1 MQSKFRIDAMDC
13 PTEEGIIRNRLGKVS
28 EIQNIEFDL
37 MGRIL
42 TVDHSFADD
51 EPIVKALTEVGMKP
65 AANCEVGCEP
75 DPAGAGKTE
84 NLVLGLALVLAL
96 ASELVGWMTGQEK
109 FWPVI
114 GLALVAMSLGGK
126 ETFAKG
132 IVAVKTFTLNINFLM
147 CLAVVGAMIIGS
159 WPEAAMVTV
168 LFAIA
173 ERIESYSLDRAR
185 NAVRALME
193 LAPERAWIQDEAGQ
207 WSEVEAA
214 SVALGQRVRVKPGE
228 RIPLDGEV
236 VLGQSAVNQAPITG
250 ESIPVDKVVGDQLF
264 AGTINEQGVLEFMV
278 TGKRGNTTLDRII
291 KTVQEA
297 QGTRAPTQ
305 RFVDNF
311 ARFYTPGVVIFA
323 ILVAVVPLA
332 FGQPFWPW
340 IYKALVMLVI
350 ACPCALVISTPVT
363 VVSGL
368 AAAAKQGILIKG
380 GVHLESGRKLKMI
393 ALDKTGTLTHGKPVV
408 TDVIPM
414 HEYDREKALQIAA
427 SLDHLSGHPVAKAIE
442 GQWKRDLL
450 DVSGFESITGR
461 GVAGTIEGTL
471 YMVGNH
477 RLIEERGACCDH
489 VHLELDRLQAEGKT
503 TVVLAN
509 AKEALAIFGVADT
522 LRSES
527 VEAIR
532 ELHLL
537 GVKVAMLTGDNASTA
552 KAIGSQAGI
561 DDVQAE
567 LLPEDKLKVIEKL
580 LEAHGSVGMVGD
592 GVNDAPALARATVG
606 FAMGAAG
613 TDTALETADVALMKD
628 DLRKIPAYIRLSQQ
642 TASILTQNI
651 AIAIGIKVVFFGL
664 ALTGHAT
671 LWMAVFADMGGSL
684 LVVGNGLRLVRVSER
699 GVHVPP
705 PTHATTRTEK
715 F

>member
-13 PTEEGIIRNRLGKVS
+13 PTEEGIIRNRLGKVP
-28 EIQNIEFDL
+28 EVNNIEFDL
-37 MGRIL
+37 MNRIL
-42 TVDHSFADD
+42 TVDHVFSDD
-51 EPIVKALTEVGMKP
+51 RPLVKALTEVGMKP
-65 AANCEVGCEP
+65 AADCEVGCEP
-75 DPAGAGKTE
+75 DASGASKRE
-84 NLVLGLALVLAL
+84 NLILGVALALAL
-96 ASELVGWMTGQEK
+96 ASELVGWLTGQEK
-109 FWPVI
+109 SWPVI
-114 GLALVAMSLGGK
+114 GLAITAMVLGGK
-126 ETFAKG
+126 KTFPKG

-147 CLAVVGAMIIGS
+147 CLAIVGAVIIGS

-173 ERIESYSLDRAR
+173 EQIESFSLDRAR

-193 LAPERAWIQDEAGQ
+193 LAPEKAWVQDASNQ
-207 WSEVEAA
+207 WIEVEAG

-228 RIPLDGEV
+228 RIPLDGDV

-264 AGTINEQGVLEFMV
+264 AGTINEQGILEFAV

-311 ARFYTPGVVIFA
+311 ARFYTPGVVTFA
-323 ILVAVVPLA
+323 ILVAIVPLA

-340 IYKALVMLVI
+340 LYKALVMLVI

-380 GVHLESGRKLKMI
+380 GVHLESGRNLRMI

-408 TDVIPM
+408 TDVIAM
-414 HEYDREKALQIAA
+414 HDYDREKALQLAA

-442 GQWKRDLL
+442 DHWKGELL
-450 DVSGFESITGR
+450 EVIGFESITGR
-461 GVAGTIEGTL
+461 GVAGTIEGVS

-489 VHLELDRLQAEGKT
+489 VHSELDRLQAEGKT

-527 VEAIR
+527 VEAIQ
-532 ELHLL
+532 ELHAL
-537 GVKVAMLTGDNASTA
+537 GVKVSMLTGDNASTA
-552 KAIGSQAGI
+552 KAIASQVGI

-567 LLPEDKLKVIEKL
+567 LLPEDKLKVIEQL
-580 LEAHGSVGMVGD
+580 LETYRSVGMVGD

-628 DLRKIPAYIRLSQQ
+628 DLRKLPAYIKLSKK
-642 TASILTQNI
+642 TAAILTQNI
-651 AIAIGIKVVFFGL
+651 AMAIGIKVVFFAL

-684 LVVGNGLRLVRVSER
+684 LVVGNGLRIL
-699 GVHVPP
+699 
-705 PTHATTRTEK
+705 RTA
-715 F
+715 

>member
-1 MQSKFRIDAMDC
+1 MMQSKFRIDAMDC
-13 PTEEGIIRNRLGKVS
+13 PTEEGIIRNRLGKVA
-28 EIQNIEFDL
+28 EVQNIEFDL
-37 MGRIL
+37 MNRIL
-42 TVDHSFADD
+42 TVDHAFPDD
-51 EPIVKALTEVGMKP
+51 APIVKALTEVGMKP
-65 AANCEVGCEP
+65 AADCEVGCEP
-75 DPAGAGKTE
+75 ALAQTSRKE
-84 NLVLGLALVLAL
+84 NVVLGIALILAIF
-96 ASELVGWMTGQEK
+96 SECIAWSTSQENS
-109 FWPVI
+109 WPVI
-114 GLALVAMSLGGK
+114 GLAAIAMILGGK

-147 CLAVVGAMIIGS
+147 CLAVVGAIIIGS

-185 NAVRALME
+185 NAVRTLME
-193 LAPERAWIQDEAGQ
+193 LAPERAWVQDASSQ
-207 WSEVEAA
+207 WIEVEAG

-228 RIPLDGEV
+228 RIPLDGVV

-264 AGTINEQGVLEFMV
+264 AGTINEQGVLEFTV

-311 ARFYTPGVVIFA
+311 ARYYTPGVVIFA
-323 ILVAVVPLA
+323 ILVAIVPLA
-332 FGQPFWPW
+332 FGQPFMPW
-340 IYKALVMLVI
+340 LYKALVMLVI
-350 ACPCALVISTPVT
+350 ACPCALVISTPVA

-380 GVHLESGRKLKMI
+380 GVHLESGRNLKMI

-408 TDVIPM
+408 TDVIAM
-414 HEYDREKALQIAA
+414 HDYDREKALQLAA

-442 GQWKRDLL
+442 DQWKGELL
-450 DVSGFESITGR
+450 EVIGFESITGR
-461 GVAGTIEGTL
+461 GVAGTIEGVS

-477 RLIEERGACCDH
+477 RLIEEREACCDH
-489 VHLELDRLQAEGKT
+489 VHSELDRLQAEGKT

-509 AKEALAIFGVADT
+509 AKEALVIFGVADT

-527 VEAIR
+527 VDAIR
-532 ELHLL
+532 ELHALD
-537 GVKVAMLTGDNASTA
+537 VKVAMLTGDNASTA
-552 KAIGSQAGI
+552 KAIGSQAWI

-567 LLPEDKLKVIEKL
+567 LLPEDKLKVIEQL
-580 LEAHGSVGMVGD
+580 LESHGSVGMVGD

-628 DLRKIPAYIRLSQQ
+628 DLRKLPVYIRLSKK
-642 TASILTQNI
+642 TAAILTQNI
-651 AIAIGIKVVFFGL
+651 ALAIGIKVVFFAL

-671 LWMAVFADMGGSL
+671 LWMAVFADMGASL
-684 LVVGNGLRLVRVSER
+684 LVVGNGLRILR
-699 GVHVPP
+699 G
-705 PTHATTRTEK
+705 A
-715 F
+715 

>member
-13 PTEEGIIRNRLGKVS
+13 PTEEGIIRNRLGKVP
-28 EIQNIEFDL
+28 EISNIEFDL
-37 MGRIL
+37 MNRIL
-42 TVDHSFADD
+42 TVDHSFSDD
-51 EPIVKALTEVGMKP
+51 APISKALTEVGMKP
-65 AANCEVGCEP
+65 AADCEVGCESGS
-75 DPAGAGKTE
+75 AKSSKRE
-84 NLVLGLALVLAL
+84 NILLGIALTLALG
-96 ASELVGWMTGQEK
+96 SEFVGWSTGQEK
-109 FWPVI
+109 SWPVI
-114 GLALVAMSLGGK
+114 GLALVAMILGGR

-173 ERIESYSLDRAR
+173 EQIESFSLDRAR

-193 LAPERAWIQDEAGQ
+193 LAPEKAWVQDASNQ
-207 WSEVEAA
+207 WIEVEAG

-228 RIPLDGEV
+228 RIPLDGDV

-250 ESIPVDKVVGDQLF
+250 ESIPVDKVIGDQLF
-264 AGTINEQGVLEFMV
+264 AGTINEQGVLEFTV

-311 ARFYTPGVVIFA
+311 ARYYTPGVVIFA

-340 IYKALVMLVI
+340 LYKALVMLVI

-380 GVHLESGRKLKMI
+380 GVHLESGRNLRMI

-408 TDVIPM
+408 TDVIAM
-414 HEYDREKALQIAA
+414 HDYDREKALQLAA

-442 GQWKRDLL
+442 DHWKGELL
-450 DVSGFESITGR
+450 EVIGFESITGR
-461 GVAGTIEGTL
+461 GVAGTIEGVS

-489 VHLELDRLQAEGKT
+489 VHSELDRLQAEGKT

-527 VEAIR
+527 VEAIQ
-532 ELHLL
+532 ELHAL
-537 GVKVAMLTGDNASTA
+537 GVKVSMLTGDNASTA
-552 KAIGSQAGI
+552 KAIASQVGI

-567 LLPEDKLKVIEKL
+567 LLPEDKLKVIEQL
-580 LEAHGSVGMVGD
+580 LETHGSVGMVGD

-628 DLRKIPAYIRLSQQ
+628 DLRKLPAYIRLSKN

-651 AIAIGIKVVFFGL
+651 AIAIGIKIVFVAL
-664 ALTGHAT
+664 ALTGHAS

-684 LVVGNGLRLVRVSER
+684 LVVANGLRILNRN
-699 GVHVPP
+699 
-705 PTHATTRTEK
+705 
-715 F
+715 

>member
-1 MQSKFRIDAMDC
+1 
-13 PTEEGIIRNRLGKVS
+13 
-28 EIQNIEFDL
+28 
-37 MGRIL
+37 
-42 TVDHSFADD
+42 
-51 EPIVKALTEVGMKP
+51 VGG
-65 AANCEVGCEP
+65 EWV
-75 DPAGAGKTE
+75 
-84 NLVLGLALVLAL
+84 
-96 ASELVGWMTGQEK
+96 
-109 FWPVI
+109 
-114 GLALVAMSLGGK
+114 
-126 ETFAKG
+126 
-132 IVAVKTFTLNINFLM
+132 
-147 CLAVVGAMIIGS
+147 
-159 WPEAAMVTV
+159 
-168 LFAIA
+168 
-173 ERIESYSLDRAR
+173 
-185 NAVRALME
+185 
-193 LAPERAWIQDEAGQ
+193 
-207 WSEVEAA
+207 EVEAG

-264 AGTINEQGVLEFMV
+264 AGTINEQGVLEFTV

-311 ARFYTPGVVIFA
+311 ARYYTTGIVIFA
-323 ILVAVVPLA
+323 FLVAIVPLA
-332 FGQPFWPW
+332 FGQPFMPW
-340 IYKALVMLVI
+340 LYKALVMLVI

-380 GVHLESGRKLKMI
+380 GVHLESGRNLRMI

-408 TDVIPM
+408 TDVIAM
-414 HEYDREKALQIAA
+414 HDCDREKALQLAA

-442 GQWKRDLL
+442 DQWKGELL
-450 DVSGFESITGR
+450 EVIGFESITGR
-461 GVAGTIEGTL
+461 GVAGTIEGVS

-489 VHLELDRLQAEGKT
+489 VHSELDRLQAEGKT

-527 VEAIR
+527 VDAIQ
-532 ELHLL
+532 ELHKL

-567 LLPEDKLKVIEKL
+567 LLPEDKLKVIEQL
-580 LEAHGSVGMVGD
+580 LESHGSVGMVGD

-628 DLRKIPAYIRLSQQ
+628 DLRKLPAYIRLSKK
-642 TASILTQNI
+642 TAAILTQNI
-651 AIAIGIKVVFFGL
+651 ALAIGIKVVFFALYLLAKLCQGSGL
-664 ALTGHAT
+664 IEC
-671 LWMAVFADMGGSL
+671 GGRRRGRL
-684 LVVGNGLRLVRVSER
+684 NLCKCPLGLKRVGQENSAASECDSYYR
-699 GVHVPP
+699 E
-705 PTHATTRTEK
+705 TRTTPYRK
-715 F
+715 LVHFASFALRT

>member
-13 PTEEGIIRNRLGKVS
+13 PTEEGIIRNRLGRITEVQKV
-28 EIQNIEFDL
+28 EFDL
-37 MGRIL
+37 MNRIL
-42 TVDHSFADD
+42 TVDHSFHDVA
-51 EPIVKALTEVGMKP
+51 PIVKALTEVGMKP
-65 AANCEVGCEP
+65 AEDCEVGCEP
-75 DPAGAGKTE
+75 DQSGSSKTQ
-84 NLVLGLALVLAL
+84 NIFLGVSLVLAL
-96 ASELVGWMTGQEK
+96 TSEVVGWSTGQEK
-109 FWPVI
+109 SWPVI
-114 GLALVAMSLGGK
+114 SLALIAMILGGR

-147 CLAVVGAMIIGS
+147 CLAVVGAIIIGS

-168 LFAIA
+168 LFGIA
-173 ERIESYSLDRAR
+173 EQIESYSLDRAR

-193 LAPERAWIQDEAGQ
+193 LAPERAWVQDDAGQ
-207 WSEVEAA
+207 WVEVEAG
-214 SVALGQRVRVKPGE
+214 SVALGHRVRVKPGE
-228 RIPLDGEV
+228 RVPLDGEV

-264 AGTINEQGVLEFMV
+264 AGTINEQGVLEFTV
-278 TGKRGNTTLDRII
+278 TGNRGNTTLDRII

-311 ARFYTPGVVIFA
+311 ARYYTPGVVIFA
-323 ILVAVVPLA
+323 ILVAIVPLA
-332 FGQPFWPW
+332 FGEPFMPW
-340 IYKALVMLVI
+340 LYKALVMLVI

-380 GVHLESGRKLKMI
+380 GVHLESGRNLRMI

-408 TDVIPM
+408 TDVIAM
-414 HEYDREKALQIAA
+414 HDYDRDKALQLAA

-442 GQWKRDLL
+442 DQWKGELL
-450 DVSGFESITGR
+450 EVIGFESITGR
-461 GVAGTIEGTL
+461 GVAGTIEGVS

-489 VHLELDRLQAEGKT
+489 VHSELGRLQAEGKT

-527 VEAIR
+527 IDAIR
-532 ELHLL
+532 ELHKL

-561 DDVQAE
+561 DDIQAE
-567 LLPEDKLKVIEKL
+567 LLPEDKLKIIEQL
-580 LEAHGSVGMVGD
+580 LESHRSVGMVGD

-628 DLRKIPAYIRLSQQ
+628 DLRKLPAYIKLSKK
-642 TASILTQNI
+642 TATILTQNI
-651 AIAIGIKVVFFGL
+651 ALAIGIKVVFFAL

-684 LVVGNGLRLVRVSER
+684 LVVGNGLRILRIASR
-699 GVHVPP
+699 
-705 PTHATTRTEK
+705 
-715 F
+715 

>member
-37 MGRIL
+37 MNRIL
-42 TVDHSFADD
+42 TVDHSFATD
-51 EPIVKALTEVGMKP
+51 EPIIKALTEVGMKP
-65 AANCEVGCEP
+65 AAECEVGCEP
-75 DPAGAGKTE
+75 DSRNKGKQE
-84 NLVLGLALVLAL
+84 NLILGIALLLALG
-96 ASELVGWMTGQEK
+96 SELVGFMTGKEI

-114 GLALVAMSLGGK
+114 GLAVIAMILGGK

-132 IVAVKTFTLNINFLM
+132 LVALKTFTLNINFLM
-147 CLAVVGAMIIGS
+147 CLAVVGAVIIGS

-193 LAPERAWIQDEAGQ
+193 LAPEKAWIQDEAGQ
-207 WSEVEAA
+207 WIEVEAA

-250 ESIPVDKVVGDQLF
+250 ESLPVDKTIGDQLF
-264 AGTINEQGVLEFMV
+264 AGTINEQGVLEFTV
-278 TGKRGNTTLDRII
+278 TGMRGNTTLDRII

-311 ARFYTPGVVIFA
+311 AKYYTPGVVIFA
-323 ILVAVVPLA
+323 ILVATVPLA

-340 IYKALVMLVI
+340 LYKALVMLVI

-380 GVHLESGRKLKMI
+380 GVHLESGRTLKMI

-408 TDVIPM
+408 TDVVVM
-414 HEYDREKALQIAA
+414 HDYDRDKAMQIAA
-427 SLDHLSGHPVAKAIE
+427 SIDHLSGHPVAKAIE
-442 GQWKRDLL
+442 DQWKGALL
-450 DVSGFESITGR
+450 EVADFESITGR
-461 GVAGTIEGTL
+461 GVAGSIENVT
-471 YMVGNH
+471 YMIGNH

-489 VHLELDRLQAEGKT
+489 VHVELDRLQAEGKT
-503 TVVLAN
+503 TVVLATQ
-509 AKEALAIFGVADT
+509 KEALAIFGVADT

-532 ELHLL
+532 ELHAL

-552 KAIGSQAGI
+552 KAIASLAGI

-567 LLPEDKLKVIEKL
+567 LLPEDKLRVIEKL
-580 LEAHGSVGMVGD
+580 LQSHGSVGMVGD

-628 DLRKIPAYIRLSQQ
+628 DLRKLPAYIKLSKK
-642 TASILTQNI
+642 TAAILSQNI
-651 AIAIGIKVVFFGL
+651 AIAIGIKIVFFAL
-664 ALTGHAT
+664 ALTGHAS

-684 LVVGNGLRLVRVSER
+684 LVVGNGLRILK
-699 GVHVPP
+699 
-705 PTHATTRTEK
+705 EK
-715 F
+715 

>member
-1 MQSKFRIDAMDC
+1 MQSKFLIDAMDC
-13 PTEEGIIRNRLGKVS
+13 PTEEGIIRNRLGKVT
-28 EIQNIEFDL
+28 EIQHIEFDL
-37 MGRIL
+37 MNRIL
-42 TVDHSFADD
+42 TVDHDFSDD
-51 EPIVKALTEVGMKP
+51 APIVKALTEVGMKP
-65 AANCEVGCEP
+65 AANCEVGCETTKP
-75 DPAGAGKTE
+75 PTSKKE
-84 NLVLGLALVLAL
+84 NLVLGVALALAL
-96 ASELVGWMTGQEK
+96 ASELVGWLTGHEK
-109 FWPVI
+109 SWPVI
-114 GLALVAMSLGGK
+114 GLALTAMIVGGR
-126 ETFAKG
+126 ETFSKG

-147 CLAVVGAMIIGS
+147 CLAVVGAVIIGS

-173 ERIESYSLDRAR
+173 EQIESFSLDRAR

-193 LAPERAWIQDEAGQ
+193 LAPERAWVQGEGDQ
-207 WSEVEAA
+207 WIEVEAA

-228 RIPLDGEV
+228 RIPLDGDV
-236 VLGQSAVNQAPITG
+236 VFGQSAVNQAPITG
-250 ESIPVDKVVGDQLF
+250 ESLPVDKSIGDQLF
-264 AGTINEQGVLEFMV
+264 AGTINEQGVLEFIV

-311 ARFYTPGVVIFA
+311 ARYYTPGVVIFA
-323 ILVAVVPLA
+323 ILVATVPLA

-340 IYKALVMLVI
+340 LYKALVMLVI

-380 GVHLESGRKLKMI
+380 GVHLESGRNLRMI
-393 ALDKTGTLTHGKPVV
+393 ALDKTGTLTHGEPVV
-408 TDVIPM
+408 TDVIAM
-414 HEYDREKALQIAA
+414 HDYDKEKALQLAA

-442 GQWKRDLL
+442 DQWKGDLL
-450 DVSGFESITGR
+450 EVTGFESITGR
-461 GVAGTIEGTL
+461 GVAGNIGGVS
-471 YMVGNH
+471 YIVGNH

-489 VHLELDRLQAEGKT
+489 VHTELDRLQGEGKT

-509 AKEALAIFGVADT
+509 TKEAIAIFGVADT
-522 LRSES
+522 MRSES
-527 VEAIR
+527 VDAIR
-532 ELHLL
+532 ELHEL

-552 KAIGSQAGI
+552 KAIGAQAGI
-561 DDVQAE
+561 DDIQAE
-567 LLPEDKLKVIEKL
+567 LLPEDKLKVIEQL
-580 LEAHGSVGMVGD
+580 LETHGSVGMVGD

-628 DLRKIPAYIRLSQQ
+628 DLRKLPAYIRLSKK
-642 TASILTQNI
+642 TAVILTQNI
-651 AIAIGIKVVFFGL
+651 AIAIGIKIVFFAL
-664 ALTGHAT
+664 ALTGHAS

-684 LVVGNGLRLVRVSER
+684 IVVGNGLRILRNS
-699 GVHVPP
+699 
-705 PTHATTRTEK
+705 AN
-715 F
+715 